1 MDQAR
6 ELRDLM
12 VIDKARHRNYK
23 ISIKSWLIMMF
34 TWSLWLYAL
43 YHLGDKYVLLLSRP
57 LVAGRSCGIKAQ
69 LGSALFSLFLGWWG
83 FPWGFVMTPIQIVRN
98 LVGLAK
104 GPDPAQPSEQLHRM
118 VRIQMAG
125 QVLAAQQHHQQQRA
139 A

>member
-43 YHLGDKYVLLLSRP
+43 YHLGDKYVLLL
-57 LVAGRSCGIKAQ
+57 Q
-69 LGSALFSLFLGWWG
+69 LNFLFVWS
-83 FPWGFVMTPIQIVRN
+83 IIVQKRVRT
-98 LVGLAK
+98 LHK
-104 GPDPAQPSEQLHRM
+104 G
-118 VRIQMAG
+118 
-125 QVLAAQQHHQQQRA
+125 
-139 A
+139 